1 MKMQELISKLLELL
15 QIKDYEKMIIILNEN
30 QSYKNTDNGK
40 LIYRLLNDIVRI
52 KKYKRN
58 PKQTNR
64 KSNNYNNAIEY
75 FNYSLALSLCKSI
88 KNPYNAK
95 EIKILITLLTDINK
109 LMDETKKEELV
120 INKEKDKR
128 EEKIQEIDNLLTLNE
143 IDKAKELISIFLS
156 KLNETRYIFLINKLI
171 EISILQ
177 NDYKDVIETL

>member
-52 KKYKRN
+52 KQYKRN

-64 KSNNYNNAIEY
+64 KSNNYKNAIENS
-75 FNYSLALSLCKSI
+75 NYSLALSLCKSI

-109 LMDETKKEELV
+109 LMEETKEEQDLV

-128 EEKIQEIDNLLTLNE
+128 EEKIQGRLLL
-143 IDKAKELISIFLS
+143 K
-156 KLNETRYIFLINKLI
+156 
-171 EISILQ
+171 
-177 NDYKDVIETL
+177 